1 MPNNGIISRQAVI
14 QSEFLVESADPTD
27 LVIINTPTIGNKV
40 QQKAVPVSALGGS
53 GSLPYYS
60 FVYRLHLLSDLSDD
74 STTIYNTFPG
84 EYDLFVIVD
93 PGATSNDLVS
103 VNIIDNNDVA
113 NFDVASVTIDSY
125 ISSRIHLH
133 EKSASE
139 IQIKVPS
146 LASGGQGA
154 DFLINRYV
162 NVEIKYYY
170 NF

>member
-14 QSEFLVESADPTD
+14 QSEFLVESAEPTD

-40 QQKAVPVSALGGS
+40 QQKAVPVSALGG

-74 STTIYNTFPG
+74 STTIYNSFPG

>member
-14 QSEFLVESADPTD
+14 QSEFLVESAEPTD

-40 QQKAVPVSALGGS
+40 QQKAVPVSALSG

-74 STTIYNTFPG
+74 STTIYNSFPG